1 MYIFKSEKHEYV
13 NLSSQLIISVVKD
26 LKNQMSFFKSKSVEA
41 NNALNQYLELASILG
56 INLSS
61 LSIHDESFIEDFLE
75 LLAEASK
82 SYYEHKGYSATSII
96 EKYKFFDK
104 TFWSNYKAIQRLYK
118 ELTIEEYFSSI
129 VKRTNYDYGL
139 GLLEKLKVFLIDNNH
154 VENNTVLELL
164 IEKHVEDIKTD
175 WKIASDAS
183 LEFGSMYHNMKEELA
198 KNSEYIKNTVTN
210 KKFKSIN
217 KKDVIEKLITEKSSM
232 TYSFINM
239 FKKYQII
246 DMLALVEA
254 GTLEN
259 YSLMLNQDLLNH
271 LPDGYYS
278 EFLVS
283 MDNRNINNKHYPDLF
298 IKGQID
304 KLYIETDPVTKVR
317 YVDIGDYKTNKKI
330 DKKGMFLRA
339 LGETQKMKGILD
351 FMDDCN
357 YNHYTIQLC
366 IYAYMLEQAGFT
378 IRNIWFENFDTVHD
392 ISYNKDLI
400 EIILKDINF
409 NTKEVLK
416 NNDDFIDML
425 D

>member
-1 MYIFKSEKHEYV
+1 
-13 NLSSQLIISVVKD
+13 
-26 LKNQMSFFKSKSVEA
+26 
-41 NNALNQYLELASILG
+41 
-56 INLSS
+56 
-61 LSIHDESFIEDFLE
+61 
-75 LLAEASK
+75 
-82 SYYEHKGYSATSII
+82 
-96 EKYKFFDK
+96 
-104 TFWSNYKAIQRLYK
+104 
-118 ELTIEEYFSSI
+118 
-129 VKRTNYDYGL
+129 
-139 GLLEKLKVFLIDNNH
+139 
-154 VENNTVLELL
+154 
-164 IEKHVEDIKTD
+164 
-175 WKIASDAS
+175 
-183 LEFGSMYHNMKEELA
+183 MKEELA